1 VIDYT
6 PKIPKCELIHGAYYT
21 GRCRNATV
29 ARWNANEQVFY
40 HWRTKFT
47 MKFIEE
53 INCPE
58 DETQYDVFVAE
69 SVCDEPEEVI
79 PFKGD
84 KK

>member
-1 VIDYT
+1 
-6 PKIPKCELIHGAYYT
+6 
-21 GRCRNATV
+21 
-29 ARWNANEQVFY
+29 
-40 HWRTKFT
+40 